1 MCEGLI
7 TTPSVGS
14 SLSIRGKR
22 KDRLMKTS
30 ENYKGDTALSC
41 FGESLA
47 FSLLSRSEHASLED
61 SLPPDPTV

>member
-1 MCEGLI
+1 
-7 TTPSVGS
+7 
-14 SLSIRGKR
+14 
-22 KDRLMKTS
+22 MKTS

-47 FSLLSRSEHASLED
+47 FSLLSQSEHASLED